1 MNGDPKPPKAEKPES
16 EDKMGDTFTLPNKD
30 EMLARL
36 KAVDDN
42 SHLQQKFY
50 PRLLKDAG
58 SQKVPMGVV
67 MMLTLAIHDYTQGMP
82 PMMANILS
90 MRVPDFIDAL
100 IPDPKAAAEA
110 KKHWE
115 EANG

>member
-1 MNGDPKPPKAEKPES
+1 MSINGDPKPEKPES
-16 EDKMGDTFTLPNKD
+16 KDKVGESFTLPNKD

-36 KAVDDN
+36 IAVNDN

-58 SQKVPMGVV
+58 TVKVPMGVV
-67 MMLTLAIHDYTQGMP
+67 MMLTLAVHDYTAEMP
-82 PMMANILS
+82 PMMAGILS
-90 MRVPDFIDAL
+90 MRLPDFIDAL
-100 IPDPKAAAEA
+100 IPVSKAAEEA
-110 KKHWE
+110 KKLWK